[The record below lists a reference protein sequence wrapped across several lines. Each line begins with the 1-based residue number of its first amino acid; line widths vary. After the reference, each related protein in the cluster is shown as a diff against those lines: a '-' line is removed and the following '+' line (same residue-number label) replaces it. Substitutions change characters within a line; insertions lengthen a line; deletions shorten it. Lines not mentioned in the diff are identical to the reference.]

1 LHKKTKKDI
10 FFKFDYR
17 LRELKLKGVR
27 YSFFFNR
34 SNFLKKQKVFNT
46 SMCVLFFKRY
56 KTLIVKSLNIL
67 NLVNILLRIVFSK
80 KVKGFKK
87 YVLKYNILLYR
98 YKLKKLISFFSKN
111 FYMFK
116 YLYNLK
122 ILNYNLKFLNYNFYM
137 FKLLNRLKVLKF
149 SLLKIKLTRFKFDI
163 HNFKGAILL
172 NFLDFIFNK
181 KISYTK
187 IFKSF
192 KTKNQ
197 LQCF

>member
-1 LHKKTKKDI
+1 MFKFNNIIFKDNVFLTQTFFNIKMYVIETVKSFICKYFKIKSTLSENVKKNYKLLDFCKPFLRLQRPKTFKSKVLKKNFRLHKKTKKDI

-98 YKLKKLISFFSKN
+98 YKLKKLISFFI
-111 FYMFK
+111 
-116 YLYNLK
+116 
-122 ILNYNLKFLNYNFYM
+122 IL
-137 FKLLNRLKVLKF
+137 F
-149 SLLKIKLTRFKFDI
+149 SL
-163 HNFKGAILL
+163 N
-172 NFLDFIFNK
+172 
-181 KISYTK
+181 S
-187 IFKSF
+187 
-192 KTKNQ
+192 
-197 LQCF
+197 